1 MQPTSDSAADR
12 SASEGEITR
21 WIRSLEAGDEDAAT
35 ALWQYCFPR
44 LLSYSRGKLPAHLRR
59 VLDEEDVALSAFKS
73 FCIGAAKGSLGDI
86 KGRDELWRLLYCIS
100 ARKANGYVRNQTRQK
115 RGGGL
120 VAGESTFK
128 SASLPDGQNGIDQV
142 ADPSASPATLAQFA
156 NDCQQLFEMLHDD
169 MLQTIAILRIE
180 GYSVDEIASRVGCA
194 KRSVERR
201 LQLIRKIWNS
211 ADLPGESN
219 STDPS
224 QQ

>member
-1 MQPTSDSAADR
+1 MPRTSDSAADR

-21 WIRSLEAGDEDAAT
+21 WIRSIEAGDQDAAT

-44 LLSYSRGKLPAHLRR
+44 LLSYSRKKLPGHLRR

-73 FCIGAAKGSLGDI
+73 FCIGAAQGRLGDI

-128 SASLPDGQNGIDQV
+128 LKSHPDGQNGIDQV
-142 ADPSASPATLAQFA
+142 ADPSASPATLVQFA
-156 NDCQQLFEMLHDD
+156 NDCQRLFEMLQDD

-201 LQLIRKIWNS
+201 LQLIRKIWSS
-211 ADLPGESN
+211 ADLPDDPN
-219 STDPS
+219 STDSS

>member
-1 MQPTSDSAADR
+1 M
-12 SASEGEITR
+12 
-21 WIRSLEAGDEDAAT
+21 EAGDQDAAT
-35 ALWQYCFPR
+35 ALWQHCFPR

-128 SASLPDGQNGIDQV
+128 SKSLDGQNGIDQV
-142 ADPSASPATLAQFA
+142 ADPSSSPATLAQFA
-156 NDCQQLFEMLHDD
+156 DDCQRLFEMLQDD

-180 GYSVDEIASRVGCA
+180 GYSVDEIATRVGCA

-211 ADLPGESN
+211 ADVPEDPN
-219 STDPS
+219 STVSS
-224 QQ
+224 QP